1 MLHVSSQ
8 VKLEPCADLVCWLGA
23 WLSNNLPLLVHDLC
37 CQQAE
42 NVLALVNARTAAA
55 ADSALAGLQG
65 GLGQLVAE
73 LRGDVL
79 DILTELEARLDFDE
93 DLPPLDVDDL
103 VQDITGETL
112 TAWLAIYAC
121 HCDPVRMLFE
131 GRVVTGDTFAAGRY
145 PWFFLE
151 SCLGPVCRVATCACT
166 TSGWFTMSGYNCVH

>member
-1 MLHVSSQ
+1 M
-8 VKLEPCADLVCWLGA
+8 EPGADLVCWLGV
-23 WLSNNLPLLVHDLC
+23 WLSNNPPLLGHHLC

-79 DILTELEARLDFDE
+79 GILTELEARLDFDE

-112 TAWLAIYAC
+112 TAWKYAC
-121 HCDPVRMLFE
+121 HCVPVKN
-131 GRVVTGDTFAAGRY
+131 VVLGGSLQWVLSLLSGTLSFDLEPGTSVPSDGLCCDNQWAEVCTLSEAAQHLSV
-145 PWFFLE
+145 P
-151 SCLGPVCRVATCACT
+151 AD
-166 TSGWFTMSGYNCVH
+166 